1 MYFYKYVFLQIFQ
14 TKTIDRKIDK
24 QTQGGERSNEN
35 STGSFLQLVRGI
47 IKNIFRWL
55 FCGSQAQNCRFSS
68 LENPSK
74 KILFANLFGQVC

>member
-55 FCGSQAQNCRFSS
+55 FFADPR
-68 LENPSK
+68 P
-74 KILFANLFGQVC
+74 KIADFLH